1 MLPVF
6 IALAVLAYHLMR
18 GDGQGFA
25 TALFQMVFGFVVVTI
40 LYAIF

>member
-1 MLPVF
+1 MLPIL

-25 TALFQMVFGFVVVTI
+25 TALFQMIVGFVIVTI
-40 LYAIF
+40 LHAIF